1 MVDIILLQ
9 NHGVVVSKAFGK
21 DVLELHAEIH
31 ETFQNFEA
39 WKTFGM
45 KEDFFPPGD
54 VVLSMRERIL
64 FSDPVIS
71 IFAQGDIKTLAAKEW
86 FSNLAEGSMLLNMES
101 EEYRQGV

>member
-9 NHGVVVSKAFGK
+9 NHGVVVSKACGK

-31 ETFQNFEA
+31 EAFQNFEA

-64 FSDPVIS
+64 FPDPVIS
-71 IFAQGDIKTLAAKEW
+71 IFAQGDIKIAAKEG
-86 FSNLAEGSMLLNMES
+86 FSPLAEGSMLLNMEN